1 MQDAMTLANLIY
13 AMPSNSPTEI
23 EKVFSEYRAERYP
36 AAVEAF
42 NASQTLSMLTGKNF
56 GSKVALFVAQ
66 NLPNFLWRQFVKK
79 MVVSRSTMGF
89 LKEMEPRGTVVA
101 VESQS
106 SIKARG
112 VYRRRQASLAV

>member
-13 AMPSNSPTEI
+13 AMPSLSPSEI
-23 EKVFSEYRAERYP
+23 QTVFSEYRTERYP

-66 NLPNFLWRQFVKK
+66 NLPDFLWRLFVKK
-79 MVVSRSTMGF
+79 MVVSRLTMGF
-89 LKEMEPRGTVVA
+89 LKEVEPRGTVVPEEA
-101 VESQS
+101 AS
-106 SIKARG
+106 SVKARE
-112 VYRRRQASLAV
+112 VYRQRHGTISV